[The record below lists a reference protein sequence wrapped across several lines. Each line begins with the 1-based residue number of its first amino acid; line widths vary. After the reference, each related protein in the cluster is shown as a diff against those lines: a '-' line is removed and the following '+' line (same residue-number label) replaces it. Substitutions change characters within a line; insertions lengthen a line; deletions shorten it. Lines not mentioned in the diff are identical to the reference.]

1 MMPIACLICGERDVA
16 AVFTYGAPDAYEA
29 AVGVAHDG
37 YARAWVRCAGC
48 GFHYSRYSR
57 APDSLD
63 RIYDLEYRNAER
75 SFRPDGP
82 EAAFRKIV
90 ALPPE
95 QSESRQRI
103 AAIRGAI
110 ARLQDESVL
119 HRWTERPLRLLD
131 VGGAS
136 GVFAYLFQDADWRAE
151 IVDPGEQG
159 RFVRSFGIAYHQRRF
174 DESFDG
180 GCYHLLSMNYVLEH
194 SADPRH
200 ILTAARE
207 RLLPSGLLYVEVP
220 DELAFTRKPL
230 DDDIFNSC
238 HLWMFGPRSLQ
249 RLLADAGFEALS
261 LTRGR
266 SPRGHY
272 ALAMLAW
279 AP

>member
-1 MMPIACLICGERDVA
+1 MMPLACLICNESE
-16 AVFTYGAPDAYEA
+16 AVTVFAYGAPDAYEA
-29 AVGVAHDG
+29 AVGVARDG

-63 RIYDLEYRNAER
+63 RIYDREYRNAER
-75 SFRPDGP
+75 SFRPDDP
-82 EAAFRKIV
+82 EAVFRKIV

-110 ARLQDESVL
+110 VRLQDESVL

-136 GVFAYLFQDADWRAE
+136 GVFAYLFQDADWHVE

-159 RFVRSFGIAYHQRRF
+159 RFVESLGVTYHQRRF
-174 DESFDG
+174 DESFEG
-180 GCYHLLSMNYVLEH
+180 GCYHLLSMNYMLEH
-194 SADPRH
+194 TVEPRR
-200 ILTAARE
+200 ILAAARE
-207 RLLPSGLLYVEVP
+207 CLHSSGLLYVEVP
-220 DELAFTRKPL
+220 DELAFGRKPQ

-249 RLLADAGFEALS
+249 HLLTDAGFETLH

-272 ALAMLAW
+272 ALGVLAW